1 MAERG
6 RNFLDINQKEACP
19 FIEQENIGCQT
30 EGVGMQACVTTGE
43 KRRIVCQEV
52 PTPTAEP
59 GTLLLKTRYAC
70 ICGSDL
76 EYLDGSFGLIVKDVD
91 HVGAIIGH
99 RAAVELG
106 IDKLHPSDIPAE
118 VRGIR
123 PGSIPG
129 HEFVAEVVGIGKGVT
144 GWSIGDRAVPGYIVT
159 DMPQPAVMPTGYET
173 YKAWA
178 EYIVSSPYFLQKVP
192 NHVSDEEAV
201 FVEPLNTGVGSVIG
215 SGLGPGQSGV
225 IIGAG
230 KIGLLSMMSARV
242 YGVSPVI
249 VVDVVQSRLDKALE
263 LGADAVVNARE
274 QDVVAEVVRLTG
286 DGANGVII
294 CVRDGNVLNQ
304 AVEMSC
310 RGATIVLA
318 GFVPPVEV
326 NPMLWTQKQL
336 KVVGVLGGPAGSQNV
351 SVLAMYLISHKQID
365 PRPLISEIIPF
376 ADVQRAVDSVYSGKN
391 IAVLLKP

>member
-1 MAERG
+1 
-6 RNFLDINQKEACP
+6 
-19 FIEQENIGCQT
+19 
-30 EGVGMQACVTTGE
+30 
-43 KRRIVCQEV
+43 
-52 PTPTAEP
+52 
-59 GTLLLKTRYAC
+59 
-70 ICGSDL
+70 
-76 EYLDGSFGLIVKDVD
+76 
-91 HVGAIIGH
+91 
-99 RAAVELG
+99 
-106 IDKLHPSDIPAE
+106 
-118 VRGIR
+118 
-123 PGSIPG
+123 
-129 HEFVAEVVGIGKGVT
+129 
-144 GWSIGDRAVPGYIVT
+144 
-159 DMPQPAVMPTGYET
+159 
-173 YKAWA
+173 
-178 EYIVSSPYFLQKVP
+178 
-192 NHVSDEEAV
+192 
-201 FVEPLNTGVGSVIG
+201 
-215 SGLGPGQSGV
+215 
-225 IIGAG
+225 
-230 KIGLLSMMSARV
+230 MMSARV

-249 VVDVVQSRLDKALE
+249 VVDLVQSRLDKALE

-318 GFVPPVEV
+318 GFVPPAEV

-336 KVVGVLGGPAGSQNV
+336 KIVGVLGGPAGSQNV